1 MLHYSEIGPQDAPI
15 VLIAHGLYGSG
26 RNWGVIAKRLSDTRR
41 VVTVDMRNHGASFW
55 ADSHS
60 YHDLAADLAT
70 VIDHLGAPVD
80 VIGHSMGGKAAMV
93 LAVTRPDSVRR
104 LIVGDIAPVRYSHS
118 QIQYI
123 EAMQAVDLSVVTRRS
138 EANAQLAALGVEPA
152 LCSFLT
158 QSLDV
163 SAKRWRYNLDVLAAE
178 MPDIIGFPELE
189 GSFDGP
195 VLFLSGGTSDYVLPE
210 HRAKIRGLFPKS
222 RFAKLPKAGHWLH
235 ADDARGFEGSV
246 RAYLDAD
253 AAQDLT

>member
-1 MLHYSEIGPQDAPI
+1 MLHYSEIGPKEAPA

-26 RNWGVIAKRLSDTRR
+26 RNWGVIAKRLSDTYR
-41 VVTVDMRNHGASFW
+41 VITVDMRNHASSFW

-60 YHDLAADLAT
+60 YTDLAEDLAQ
-70 VIDHLGAPVD
+70 VIDHLGAPID

-93 LAVTRPDSVRR
+93 LAVTRPDAVRR
-104 LIVGDIAPVRYSHS
+104 LIVGDIAPVGYSHS
-118 QIQYI
+118 QMQYI
-123 EAMQAVDLSVVTRRS
+123 EAMRAVDLSIVTRRS
-138 EANAQLAALGVEPA
+138 EANTQLAALGVDPA

-163 SAKRWRYNLDVLAAE
+163 TEKRWRYNLDVLAAE
-178 MPDIIGFPELE
+178 MPDIIGFPDLE

-195 VLFLSGGTSDYVLPE
+195 VLFLSGARSDYVLPE
-210 HRAKIRGLFPKS
+210 HRPKIRTLFPNA

-246 RAYLDAD
+246 RVFLDASG
-253 AAQDLT
+253 AEGSS